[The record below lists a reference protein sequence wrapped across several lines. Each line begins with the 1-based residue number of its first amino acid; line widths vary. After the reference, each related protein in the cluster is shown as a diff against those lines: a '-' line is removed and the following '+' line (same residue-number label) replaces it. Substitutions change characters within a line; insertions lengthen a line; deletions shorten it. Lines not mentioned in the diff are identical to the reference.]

1 MSVDVR
7 PHMPPPSPP
16 AEQQTDGGQ
25 TARQES
31 GFYTAYA
38 EFAKNLRVWFLAYGI
53 GATAIFV
60 TNEGAGKRLLSSGAA
75 EGVVYL
81 FLIGVGLQILVALMY
96 KTAMWYLYMGEFD
109 AKEKNRG
116 GTGLRTESPIATR
129 WSSCATWRPFSVWR
143 GDLSTDWCSSSDVP
157 QRVGERS

>member
-1 MSVDVR
+1 MEQSR
-7 PHMPPPSPP
+7 PPSPP
-16 AEQQTDGGQ
+16 ADHPADGGPI
-25 TARQES
+25 ARQES

-81 FLIGVGLQILVALMY
+81 FLIGVGLQILLAFVY

-109 AKEKNRG
+109 AKEK
-116 GTGLRTESPIATR
+116 ESWRHSIADR
-129 WSSCATWRPFSVWR
+129 ISNSYSLEFLCDVATIFCFGAATYQLIKVFIK
-143 GDLSTDWCSSSDVP
+143 
-157 QRVGERS
+157 

>member
-1 MSVDVR
+1 VQQL
-7 PHMPPPSPP
+7 PANPPPIPTP
-16 AEQQTDGGQ
+16 DG
-25 TARQES
+25 ARQEG

-81 FLIGVGLQILVALMY
+81 FLIGVALQIFVALLY

-109 AKEKNRG
+109 PREKE
-116 GTGLRTESPIATR
+116 
-129 WSSCATWRPFSVWR
+129 TWRHA
-143 GDLSTDWCSSSDVP
+143 LA
-157 QRVGERS
+157 ERISNSYSIELVCDAATIFCFGAATYQLIKVFIK

>member
-1 MSVDVR
+1 MQPLR
-7 PHMPPPSPP
+7 ANPP
-16 AEQQTDGGQ
+16 ADTPAVAGP
-25 TARQES
+25 TVRKES

-60 TNEGAGKRLLSSGAA
+60 TNEGAAKRLLSSGAA

-81 FLIGVGLQILVALMY
+81 FLIGVGLQILVALLY

-109 AKEKNRG
+109 AKEQ
-116 GTGLRTESPIATR
+116 ESWCHRLADKISNSYSLEFLCDLATIF
-129 WSSCATWRPFSVWR
+129 CFGAATYQLITVFIK
-143 GDLSTDWCSSSDVP
+143 
-157 QRVGERS
+157 

>member
-1 MSVDVR
+1 MNVR
-7 PHMPPPSPP
+7 PRVQQLPPNPP
-16 AEQQTDGGQ
+16 DAGPA
-25 TARQES
+25 ARQES

-81 FLIGVGLQILVALMY
+81 FLVGVALQIFVALLY

-109 AKEKNRG
+109 AKEK
-116 GTGLRTESPIATR
+116 ESWQHWLADKISNSYSIELLCDLATIF
-129 WSSCATWRPFSVWR
+129 CFGAATYQLIRIFIK
-143 GDLSTDWCSSSDVP
+143 
-157 QRVGERS
+157 

>member
-1 MSVDVR
+1 MQTL
-7 PHMPPPSPP
+7 PPNPAAAPP
-16 AEQQTDGGQ
+16 TDGGL
-25 TARQES
+25 TVRQES

-81 FLIGVGLQILVALMY
+81 FLIGVALQILVALLY
-96 KTAMWYLYMGEFD
+96 KTVMWYLYMGEFD
-109 AKEKNRG
+109 AKEK
-116 GTGLRTESPIATR
+116 ESWRHALADRISNSYSLEFVCDLATIF
-129 WSSCATWRPFSVWR
+129 CFGAATYQLIKVFIK
-143 GDLSTDWCSSSDVP
+143 
-157 QRVGERS
+157 